1 MLRNNFKIA
10 WRHLLKS
17 KLYSSI
23 NIIGL
28 ATGMAVAMLIGLWI
42 RDELSF
48 DTYHANHH
56 RLAEIMGIETFNG
69 QVTVEVN
76 AAVPLAD
83 ELHSRY
89 PGDFKNLAL
98 TATNVH
104 VLEAGDKKITQWG
117 TWAQPAFPAMFS
129 LRMVE
134 GDQGGLKDPGSIL
147 LSQWLAKS
155 LFGPNDPMGKLVR
168 VDNKTD
174 MRVAGIYEDLPQNTT
189 LFGTDFLLAW
199 DNKDNRGASDSAADD
214 WYDHHFHLFVQLSD
228 AADFDRTSTK
238 IRDLTK
244 PHLIRGAYEE
254 IGLYPMDK
262 WHLYNAFVNGK
273 MAGGQIRFVWIFGMI
288 GIAVLLLACINFM
301 NLSTARSEQRA
312 REVGIRKAI
321 GSLRRQLIAQ
331 FLSESILMAGLAM
344 AVALVF
350 LIWLFPFFNQLAGK
364 QMTIPR
370 AEPWFWLL
378 TFCFTLFTGVVAGS
392 YPGFYLSGFQPVK
405 VLKGAFRAGRWA
417 SLPRKFLVVV
427 QFTVS
432 ITLIIGT
439 IIVFRQI
446 RYARDRPVG
455 YTREGLITMSMTSPE
470 IQGHYDALRSEL
482 LQTGVVEDMAE
493 SSSPSTEVQNSM
505 LGYDWKGR
513 DPQSVPIIGTLF
525 VTYDFGR
532 TIGWQMKEGRDFS
545 RNYPTDSGAY
555 ILNEA
560 AAAFTGLKHPVGE
573 SIHWHGQDHLIV
585 GVVKDMVM
593 ESPYMPVQPTFFT
606 LSANRRI
613 HVISIRIKTDL
624 RARAGMDGAAGGA
637 AMAGTT
643 AGTGMAAALAKIGS
657 VFKKYDPA
665 SPFEYQFTDEAYGWK
680 FLTEEHIGNLA
691 SFFAILAIFISC
703 LGLFGLASFVA
714 EQRTKEIGIRK
725 VLGATVFNLW
735 SLLSKE
741 FVALVALS
749 FLIATPIAG
758 FCLDRWLQGYA
769 YRVSVSWGVFAAAG
783 AGALAI
789 ALLTVSFQAVKAALM
804 NPVKSLKTE

>member
-28 ATGMAVAMLIGLWI
+28 ATGMAVAMLIGLWVL
-42 RDELSF
+42 DELSF
-48 DTYHANHH
+48 DTYHTNHH
-56 RLAEIMGIETFNG
+56 RLAEIMGIESFNG

-76 AAVPLAD
+76 AAVPLAA
-83 ELHSRY
+83 ELHGRY

-98 TATNVH
+98 TAMNVH

-168 VDNKTD
+168 VDNKTN
-174 MRVAGIYEDLPQNTT
+174 MRVTGIYEDLPQNTT
-189 LFGTDFLLAW
+189 LSGTDCLLAW

-214 WYDHHFHLFVQLSD
+214 WSNHHFRLFVQLSD
-228 AADFDRTSTK
+228 AADFDRTSAK
-238 IRDLTK
+238 IKDITK
-244 PHLIRGAYEE
+244 PRLTRGAYEE

-273 MAGGQIRFVWIFGMI
+273 MAGGRIRFVWIFGMT
-288 GIAVLLLACINFM
+288 GIAVLVLACINFM

-331 FLSESILMAGLAM
+331 FLSESLLMAGLAM
-344 AVALVF
+344 VLALVF

-364 QMTIPR
+364 QMPIPWTS
-370 AEPWFWLL
+370 PLFWLAI
-378 TFCFTLFTGVVAGS
+378 FCFTLFTGVVAGS

-417 SLPRKFLVVV
+417 SLPRKILVVI

-432 ITLIIGT
+432 IILIIGT
-439 IIVFRQI
+439 IIIFRQI
-446 RYARDRPVG
+446 QYARDRPVG
-455 YTREGLITMSMTSPE
+455 YTREGLITLNMTSPE
-470 IQGHYDALRSEL
+470 IYGHYDALRNEL

-513 DPQSVPIIGTLF
+513 DPRLVPVIGTLF
-525 VTYDFGR
+525 VTYDFGK
-532 TIGWQMKEGRDFS
+532 TMGWQMKEGRDFS
-545 RNYPTDSGAY
+545 RVYPTDSGAY

-573 SIHWHGQDHLIV
+573 SINWHGQNHLIV
-585 GVVKDMVM
+585 GVVHDMVM

-606 LSANRRI
+606 LSANWRI
-613 HVISIRIKTDL
+613 HVISIRIKG
-624 RARAGMDGAAGGA
+624 GM
-637 AMAGTT
+637 
-643 AGTGMAAALAKIGS
+643 AGTGMAAALAKIQS
-657 VFKKYDPA
+657 VFKKYDPE
-665 SPFEYQFTDEAYGWK
+665 SPFEYQFTDEAYAGK
-680 FLTEEHIGNLA
+680 FLTEEHIGRLA

-749 FLIATPIAG
+749 FLIAAPIAA
-758 FCLDRWLQGYA
+758 FYLDRWLQGYE

-783 AGALAI
+783 IGAMGI
-789 ALLTVSFQAVKAALM
+789 TLLTVSFQAIKAALM

>member
-1 MLRNNFKIA
+1 MLRTNFKIA

-28 ATGMAVAMLIGLWI
+28 AMGMAVAMLIGLWI

-48 DTYHANHH
+48 DSYHANHH
-56 RLAEIMGIETFNG
+56 RLAETMGIETFNG

-83 ELHSRY
+83 VLHSRY

-117 TWAQPAFPAMFS
+117 AWAQPAFPAMFS

-174 MRVAGIYEDLPQNTT
+174 MRVTGIYEDLPQNTT
-189 LFGTDFLLAW
+189 LSGTDFLLAW
-199 DNKDNRGASDSAADD
+199 DNKDNRGASDSVADD
-214 WYDHHFHLFVQLSD
+214 WTYRHFHLFVQLSD
-228 AADFDRTSTK
+228 AADFDRTSAK
-238 IRDLTK
+238 IKDLTK

-273 MAGGQIRFVWIFGMI
+273 MAGGRIRFVWIFGMT

-331 FLSESILMAGLAM
+331 FLCESLVMAGLAM
-344 AVALVF
+344 VAALVF

-364 QMTIPR
+364 QMTIPWT
-370 AEPWFWLL
+370 EPWFWLA
-378 TFCFTLFTGVVAGS
+378 TFCFTLFTGLVAGS
-392 YPGFYLSGFQPVK
+392 YPGFYLSGFQPVR

-417 SLPRKFLVVV
+417 SLPRKILVVI

-432 ITLIIGT
+432 IILIIGT
-439 IIVFRQI
+439 IIIFRQI
-446 RYARDRPVG
+446 EYARDRPVG
-455 YTREGLITMSMTSPE
+455 YTREGLITLNMMSPE
-470 IQGHYDALRSEL
+470 IQGHYDALRGEL

-513 DPQSVPIIGTLF
+513 DPRLVPVIGTLF
-525 VTYDFGR
+525 VTYDFGK
-532 TIGWQMKEGRDFS
+532 TMGWQIKEGRDFS
-545 RNYPTDSGAY
+545 RDYPTDSGAY
-555 ILNEA
+555 IVNEA
-560 AAAFTGLKHPVGE
+560 AAAFMGFKHPVGE
-573 SIHWHGQDHLIV
+573 SIKWHGQNHLIV

-606 LSANRRI
+606 LSANWRI
-613 HVISIRIKTDL
+613 HVISIRIKGDSREGT
-624 RARAGMDGAAGGA
+624 AA
-637 AMAGTT
+637 T
-643 AGTGMAAALAKIGS
+643 LAKIEA
-657 VFKKYDPA
+657 VFKKYDPG
-665 SPFEYQFTDEAYGWK
+665 SPFEYQFTDEAYAWK
-680 FLTEEHIGNLA
+680 FLMEEHIGRLA

-749 FLIATPIAG
+749 FLIAAPIAG
-758 FCLDRWLQGYA
+758 FYLNRWLQGYE
-769 YRVSVSWGVFAAAG
+769 YRVSVSWGVFASAG

-789 ALLTVSFQAVKAALM
+789 TLLTVSFQAIKAALM